1 MGIKRNSRMCHIRIQ
16 NNSGNTFNIGNIHV
30 HQDKESHYSFYQF
43 AYGSKI
49 GRLNLFTNLN
59 GKGAECFLN
68 GLALTCDHQHLDVQK
83 SLSDLND
90 LFIIFDDP
98 KDKFVQ
104 LMDMAKESEKL
115 TEIEKTDNNKIYGCT
130 SQAWVV
136 AEDNG
141 DETYRIKTDS
151 DALIVKG
158 LLSILEKI
166 FSGQPVNE
174 ILSINSMDILKSVG
188 LDGIITSQRTNGFS
202 NAVEKI
208 QGLVK

>member
-1 MGIKRNSRMCHIRIQ
+1 MS
-16 NNSGNTFNIGNIHV
+16 
-30 HQDKESHYSFYQF
+30 
-43 AYGSKI
+43 
-49 GRLNLFTNLN
+49 
-59 GKGAECFLN
+59 
-68 GLALTCDHQHLDVQK
+68 VQE

-115 TEIEKTDNNKIYGCT
+115 TEIEKTDSNKIYGCT

-141 DETYRIKTDS
+141 NETYRIKTDS
-151 DALIVKG
+151 DALKVKG
-158 LLSILEKI
+158 LLTLLEKI

-174 ILSINSMDILKSVG
+174 ILSINSIDILKSVG